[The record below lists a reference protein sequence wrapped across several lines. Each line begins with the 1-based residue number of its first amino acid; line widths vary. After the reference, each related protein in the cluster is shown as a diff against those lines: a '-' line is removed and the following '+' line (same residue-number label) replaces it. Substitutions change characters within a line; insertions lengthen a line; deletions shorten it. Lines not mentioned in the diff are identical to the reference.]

1 MEGLVRIALRTA
13 RQQAPQLIQ
22 AHDRPPVSR
31 FSPKGLQ
38 EYVHQLR
45 SRMTSAFHEMVQTHF
60 PEHKIA
66 NEATDLTKQSGYCW
80 FIEPL
85 CGEENFLRSLSDY
98 CAVVGIF
105 HQGAVQHVV
114 IYHYLDDLE
123 YRASKDEGAT
133 VNKIRLRVSNTSS
146 ISRAVV
152 AYAHE
157 DSTSNSSKYQE
168 RVHTLVRGL
177 RYSGCLALDFARVA
191 QGKLDACVAV
201 GANQV
206 IPSIASVL
214 VSEAGGFSTSGSNNK
229 EIFLAGNPQIFAALE
244 TELLD

>member
-1 MEGLVRIALRTA
+1 
-13 RQQAPQLIQ
+13 
-22 AHDRPPVSR
+22 
-31 FSPKGLQ
+31 
-38 EYVHQLR
+38 
-45 SRMTSAFHEMVQTHF
+45 MTSAFHEMVQTHF

-123 YRASKDEGAT
+123 YYASKDEGAT
-133 VNKIRLRVSNTSS
+133 VNKIRLRVSNTSA

-157 DSTSNSSKYQE
+157 DATSNSSKYQE

-206 IPSIASVL
+206 IPSVA
-214 VSEAGGFSTSGSNNK
+214 ERTGFRSWGLLHIWFKQQRNFPCGEPSN
-229 EIFLAGNPQIFAALE
+229 FRRS
-244 TELLD
+244 